1 MRFRR
6 ARRPSWASFGL
17 LRSPSLARA
26 CVDGGR
32 SEPQYV
38 GVTHCRGG
46 PHEGDSMPKLLMMRW
61 PSAPSGIGR
70 MSGSPSVSDQG
81 DFARRRDELS
91 FLKAAFDRLDA
102 EAKEDPNG
110 PALRSLRAE
119 QDAIV
124 LRMREVA
131 RLLPAESL
139 PSALRALAKDEPRTA
154 PAAPLPAG
162 SGSASGTAAVSS
174 GLKVG
179 LRSPSLVP
187 DLALSRD
194 PALNL
199 VILIARPRA
208 PRPASE
214 VPSDGSVE
222 PSAANTDT
230 KPAAKARAAERSAP
244 RTPMS
249 G

>member
-1 MRFRR
+1 
-6 ARRPSWASFGL
+6 
-17 LRSPSLARA
+17 
-26 CVDGGR
+26 
-32 SEPQYV
+32 
-38 GVTHCRGG
+38 
-46 PHEGDSMPKLLMMRW
+46 MPKLLMMRWVLGIAIVSIVALGVIIGW

-162 SGSASGTAAVSS
+162 PGSASGTAAVSS

-208 PRPASE
+208 PRPAIESA
-214 VPSDGSVE
+214 SDNSAE
-222 PSAANTDT
+222 SQAANTDT

-249 G
+249 GTAGFTEPSRSEPATAAR

>member
-1 MRFRR
+1 
-6 ARRPSWASFGL
+6 
-17 LRSPSLARA
+17 
-26 CVDGGR
+26 
-32 SEPQYV
+32 
-38 GVTHCRGG
+38 
-46 PHEGDSMPKLLMMRW
+46 MPKLLMMRWVLGIAIVWIVALGVIIGW

-139 PSALRALAKDEPRTA
+139 PSALRTLAN
-154 PAAPLPAG
+154 
-162 SGSASGTAAVSS
+162 V
-174 GLKVG
+174 
-179 LRSPSLVP
+179 
-187 DLALSRD
+187 
-194 PALNL
+194 
-199 VILIARPRA
+199 
-208 PRPASE
+208 
-214 VPSDGSVE
+214 
-222 PSAANTDT
+222 
-230 KPAAKARAAERSAP
+230 AK
-244 RTPMS
+244 
-249 G
+249 